1 MKIRVNFSTPLS
13 VNIFLAFFAHN
24 LKPEGLI
31 EGSGKT
37 VDVFLPVAL
46 KVRWNIRTLVAI
58 PVGKICFLVK
68 EEPMDSDFLE
78 SNPLNMC
85 NTTV

>member
-1 MKIRVNFSTPLS
+1 M
-13 VNIFLAFFAHN
+13 
-24 LKPEGLI
+24 
-31 EGSGKT
+31 
-37 VDVFLPVAL
+37 DVFLPEDTGSQVEH
-46 KVRWNIRTLVAI
+46 VDLVTI

-85 NTTV
+85 NTATLAVCTSQKALLFKLFLWNASLLSELKTAKWRRPRE